1 MKSLVWAVTQ
11 QDGSTGEGIW
21 RQIIQRKDQ
30 ARTEGE
36 GGPLQAKGR
45 GLPGSLPSLRLQ
57 RGLVASRNVRK

>member
-1 MKSLVWAVTQ
+1 MRSLVWAVTQ

-30 ARTEGE
+30 ARTEGK

-45 GLPGSLPSLRLQ
+45 GLPGSLPSL
-57 RGLVASRNVRK
+57 VASRNVRK